1 MLNTDV
7 VPLKEFNPDHS
18 IDLWWSASTRRPY
31 QQPLKAYVKH
41 FSTSSNPSSSET
53 TGNDDTDIDS
63 QTDTDNDGET
73 LEDWDQ
79 WICPELTED

>member
-1 MLNTDV
+1 MLNNDV
-7 VPLKEFNPDHS
+7 VSLKEFNPDHS
-18 IDLWWSASTRRPY
+18 IDLWWSASTRWPY
-31 QQPLKAYVKH
+31 QQPRKAYVKH
-41 FSTSSNPSSSET
+41 FSTFNNPSSSET

-79 WICPELTED
+79 WICPEHTED